1 MESLHYIETRLL
13 SKIKRFARVT
23 LAGRAKPEEEAEE
36 EAVED
41 GEEIIIVV
49 EEEDRKAAPG
59 VKVELKE
66 KEEKVKKDLKEME
79 ATSPSPSSSSTV
91 SPVWESRKLIGR
103 GGWRQIG
110 PSKASWRGHLEE
122 EEEEEEEEN
131 EARSA
136 EGGRSRSSEA
146 RGRSLELDKLSQE
159 TEVEEEVVKEQ
170 GIVALGR
177 AEGRVALRRE
187 KESTVRREGRMV
199 VERST
204 GVDLLQ
210 FTNFLIVTVGVAVF
224 IILSSGIMHSMHLIF
239 SMVQLILS
247 ACGYSGLPA

>member
-1 MESLHYIETRLL
+1 MDSLHYIETRLL

-36 EAVED
+36 EAVEE

-49 EEEDRKAAPG
+49 EEDGRNAAPG

-66 KEEKVKKDLKEME
+66 DLKEME
-79 ATSPSPSSSSTV
+79 STSSPPSSSSTV

-110 PSKASWRGHLEE
+110 PSKASWRGHL
-122 EEEEEEEEN
+122 EEEEEEEN

>member
-23 LAGRAKPEEEAEE
+23 LAGRAKPEEEAVEEAVEEAEE
-36 EAVED
+36 EAVEE

-49 EEEDRKAAPG
+49 EEDGRNAAPG
-59 VKVELKE
+59 VKE
-66 KEEKVKKDLKEME
+66 DLKEME
-79 ATSPSPSSSSTV
+79 STSSPPSSSSTV

-110 PSKASWRGHLEE
+110 PSKASWRGHLE

-170 GIVALGR
+170 GRVALGR

>member
-36 EAVED
+36 EAVEEAVED

-49 EEEDRKAAPG
+49 EEDGRKAAPG

-66 KEEKVKKDLKEME
+66 DLKEME
-79 ATSPSPSSSSTV
+79 STSSPPSSSSTV

-199 VERST
+199 VERAT
-204 GVDLLQ
+204 GVDLLK